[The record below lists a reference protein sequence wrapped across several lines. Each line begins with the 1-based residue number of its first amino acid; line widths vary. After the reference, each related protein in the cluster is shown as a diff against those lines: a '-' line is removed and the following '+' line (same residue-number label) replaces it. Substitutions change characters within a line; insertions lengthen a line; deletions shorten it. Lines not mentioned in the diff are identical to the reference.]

1 MRNEN
6 NKIYYTKIIID
17 NYSYY
22 LAVDNLGNLVYLSPR
37 NEGYDLFSSNFK
49 KYILVENSSMFTN
62 ITNELISYLKGSSKI
77 FKQKIKFI
85 FGTDFQRSVWEKL
98 LKIPYGKTTT
108 YQNLAVS
115 IGRPKAH
122 RAVANAVGSNPL
134 AIIVPCH
141 RVIRSDGS
149 LGGYSGGIDM
159 KIDLLTIEGIQGL
172 NL

>member
-6 NKIYYTKIIID
+6 KTIYYRKIVID
-17 NYSYY
+17 NNSYY
-22 LAVDNLGNLVYLSPR
+22 LAIDNLGNLVYLSPR
-37 NEGYDLFSSNFK
+37 NEEFLIFLNNFK
-49 KYILVENSSMFTN
+49 KFDLVENHIMFTN
-62 ITNELISYLKGSSKI
+62 ILNELISYLNGDSQKFS
-77 FKQKIKFI
+77 QKIKFI
-85 FGTDFQRSVWEKL
+85 FGTDFQRSVWNKL
-98 LKIPYGKTTT
+98 LEIPYGKTTT
-108 YQNLAVS
+108 YQKLASS
-115 IGRPKAH
+115 IDKPKAH

-159 KIDLLTIEGIQGL
+159 KIDLLTIEGIQGF